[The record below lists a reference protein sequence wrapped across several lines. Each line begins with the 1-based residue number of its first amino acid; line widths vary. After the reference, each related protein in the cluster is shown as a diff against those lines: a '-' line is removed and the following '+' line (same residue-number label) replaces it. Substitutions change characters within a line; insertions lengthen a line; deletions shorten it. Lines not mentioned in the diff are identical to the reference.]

1 MNVFD
6 WDKTDLDNLKLK
18 LSYMTSKNK
27 IILSPVK
34 YQKQNFICQTP
45 TALILNKL
53 PLDNI
58 SGKNFYKIALLF
70 EYYKFNK
77 KTLEFIDK
85 ITEIE
90 AFLINKYSKIV
101 NDKVYIPSI
110 KKNKS
115 KEDAFFNLNIQ
126 VCNNKIILPV
136 FDCKKQSQSLDYI
149 VPRSRTLNII
159 YLKDMWR
166 INNRFGFNWILLQTK
181 VYLPFLYIK
190 DCLN

>member
-90 AFLINKYSKIV
+90 AFLINKYSK
-101 NDKVYIPSI
+101 PR
-110 KKNKS
+110 
-115 KEDAFFNLNIQ
+115 FNG
-126 VCNNKIILPV
+126 
-136 FDCKKQSQSLDYI
+136 S
-149 VPRSRTLNII
+149 
-159 YLKDMWR
+159 YLS
-166 INNRFGFNWILLQTK
+166 
-181 VYLPFLYIK
+181 
-190 DCLN
+190 